1 MGSTWHAQGVVVKAK
16 SWHIAV
22 ALRCAVHLLTT
33 AVPGPVASLDARL
46 CIIDDDV
53 YDADDVG
60 QDTTRDT
67 KDRPPSG
74 LEPFLEMYR
83 TAIVRASV
91 FVCLMGVPLAEHD
104 RSIEGSALCVT
115 SCVTLC

>member
-1 MGSTWHAQGVVVKAK
+1 MHSQGVVVKAK

-22 ALRCAVHLLTT
+22 AVCCAVHLLTA

-46 CIIDDDV
+46 CIIDEDV
-53 YDADDVG
+53 DDADDVG

-83 TAIVRASV
+83 AAIVLA
-91 FVCLMGVPLAEHD
+91 CPIGDPLAEHD
-104 RSIEGSALCVT
+104 RSIEGVRAVCDILRNREAQPQ
-115 SCVTLC
+115 LGQ